1 VNTAHQQTATVTTS
15 EYPIDRYND
24 DGFCILP
31 DLFSGKECAALK
43 AEILRILKAHA
54 RSSASVYVGAAV
66 ISPLFQSLSGDD
78 RIIAALRQIMPE
90 GVMFMSDKIVF
101 KSGQRQ
107 FATPW
112 HIDAFY
118 WRNTRPKLSVWI
130 PLDDCSADN
139 GTLQVVRKSHLRS
152 WQPAA
157 GDTSKT
163 NGEFENIVPDRQW
176 SADDEVTC
184 NVRRG
189 SAVIFSDRLLHASH
203 PNPTGR
209 DRYTI
214 ISTYHAPAEDEPFD
228 TQVPARRVI
237 VPRPRTQQ

>member
-1 VNTAHQQTATVTTS
+1 MTTAQHTTATTPASQHPVRQ
-15 EYPIDRYND
+15 YDA

-31 DLFSGKECAALK
+31 DLFSNKECADLK
-43 AEILRILKAHA
+43 SEILRILKTHA
-54 RSSASVYVGAAV
+54 RPGRSVYVGAAV
-66 ISPLFQSLSGDD
+66 VSPIFQALAGDD
-78 RIIAALRQIMPE
+78 RIIAPLRQIMPD

-118 WRNTRPKLSVWI
+118 WQDTRPKLSVWI
-130 PLDDCSADN
+130 PLDDCSQEN
-139 GTLQVVRKSHLRS
+139 GALRVVRKSHLRS
-152 WQPAA
+152 WEAST
-157 GDTSKT
+157 GDTANT
-163 NGEFENIVPDRQW
+163 NGEFENVVSKRQW
-176 SADDEVTC
+176 PLEDELTW
-184 NVRRG
+184 NIRRG
-189 SAVIFSDRLLHASH
+189 SAIIFSDRLLHASH

-228 TQVPARRVI
+228 IQFPARRVI
-237 VPRPRTQQ
+237 VPNPRA

>member
-1 VNTAHQQTATVTTS
+1 MNTTAQQTTVAIPAS
-15 EYPIDRYND
+15 QDPVRQYEP

-31 DLFSGKECAALK
+31 DLFSDKECADLK
-43 AEILRILKAHA
+43 AEILRILKSHA
-54 RSSASVYVGAAV
+54 RPGASVYVGAAV
-66 ISPLFQSLSGDD
+66 VSPIFQALAGDE
-78 RIIAALRQIMPE
+78 RIIAPLRQIMPD

-118 WRNTRPKLSVWI
+118 WQNTRPKLSVWI

-139 GTLQVVRKSHLRS
+139 GTLRVVRKSHLRS

-157 GDTSKT
+157 GDAANT
-163 NGEFENIVPDRQW
+163 NGEFTNVVSTRQW
-176 SADDEVTC
+176 SPDDEITC
-184 NVRRG
+184 TIRRG

-228 TQVPARRVI
+228 TQFPARRVI
-237 VPRPRTQQ
+237 VPSPQS